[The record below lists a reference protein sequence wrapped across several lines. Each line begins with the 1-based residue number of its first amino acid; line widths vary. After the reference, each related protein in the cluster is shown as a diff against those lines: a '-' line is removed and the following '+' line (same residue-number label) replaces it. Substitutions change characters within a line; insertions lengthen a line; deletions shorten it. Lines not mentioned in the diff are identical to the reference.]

1 MIFMRNIELDMKESL
16 KEFKQVQ
23 YWNQMI
29 QSKTKQQKNIVK
41 AIFYNSC

>member
-1 MIFMRNIELDMKESL
+1 MRNIELDMKESL

-29 QSKTKQQKNIVK
+29 QSKTKQ
-41 AIFYNSC
+41 